1 MVTRWIFSLQSQAEG
16 ESARWEMLSWWLNY
30 CPLRMRSKSTAACLS
45 PGRSRCQQH
54 PHAVY
59 GAVQPSMQN
68 GPREVAVRP
77 SQTETLIRSQE
88 GRSNR
93 EKNEPGG
100 AHQPM
105 PSKLRKSIAG
115 THLLYTIVQ
124 SCLSPLHFAARTM
137 APPRLHHKGWKV
149 LVTPVAV
156 TASKSMID
164 RSTSVFTVCLAN
176 LKGGIDK
183 AERKGPL
190 HH

>member
-1 MVTRWIFSLQSQAEG
+1 
-16 ESARWEMLSWWLNY
+16 
-30 CPLRMRSKSTAACLS
+30 MRSKSAAACLS

-77 SQTETLIRSQE
+77 SQTETLSRSQE

-105 PSKLRKSIAG
+105 PLKLRKSIAG

-149 LVTPVAV
+149 LVTPVDV
-156 TASKSMID
+156 TASKSMIDRSTSVFTVCLSTPVAVTASKSVSD